1 MLSYKEHLPVSQ
13 VVVGDLD
20 RPGSEAKVSVGPVR
34 CQGDRKFPAFL
45 LLILGANSVGK
56 GGTLE
61 TLCRHFM
68 GTYGMSTQKT
78 FGYESMM

>member
-34 CQGDRKFPAFL
+34 CQGDRELSGFL
-45 LLILGANSVGK
+45 PLTPG
-56 GGTLE
+56 
-61 TLCRHFM
+61 
-68 GTYGMSTQKT
+68 
-78 FGYESMM
+78 

>member
-34 CQGDRKFPAFL
+34 CQGDSEFSGFL
-45 LLILGANSVGK
+45 PLTPG
-56 GGTLE
+56 
-61 TLCRHFM
+61 
-68 GTYGMSTQKT
+68 
-78 FGYESMM
+78 